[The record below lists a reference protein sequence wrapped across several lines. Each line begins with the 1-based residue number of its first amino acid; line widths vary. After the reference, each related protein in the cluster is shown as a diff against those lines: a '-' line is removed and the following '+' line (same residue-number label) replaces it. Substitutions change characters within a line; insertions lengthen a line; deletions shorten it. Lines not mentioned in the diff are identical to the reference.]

1 MSQSASSTERLRA
14 RDAIPGLY
22 LGRWPTGPLNS
33 LTDVPGV
40 LVHTESIQPDSSI
53 NTGLTTIVPRPDW
66 VANSCFAGIFSFNGC
81 GELTGSHWIEETG
94 LLTSPIMLTST
105 ASVGDAFRGIMEYCY
120 RFHKDEEGEMP
131 LFVFPVVAETYDGY
145 LSDLGRFPLTAEH
158 AIRGIQNASAD
169 RVPEGNTGGGTG
181 MICHRFKGGTGSSSR
196 VIKGLDA
203 DGKEVNYTVAALVQ
217 ANYGAPD
224 TFHLGGV
231 PVGHILK
238 TENAAKEEAATAS
251 APPTKEPRKDGSI
264 IIVLATDAPLLPVQL
279 QRLAKRATVGLGK
292 VGGYGNNTSGDIFL
306 AFSTANSIPV
316 QEVSM
321 SGKPARPVH
330 PYQPSPM
337 GVQMT
342 DNDSINGLFEGAAD
356 ATEEAIYNA
365 IFMAN
370 DMTGLKG
377 RVVPAMDIPKIKA
390 IVEKRL

>member
-1 MSQSASSTERLRA
+1 MRA
-14 RDAIPGLY
+14 RSAIPEMY

-40 LVHTESIQPDSSI
+40 LVHTESIQSDRDI
-53 NTGLTTIVPRPDW
+53 NTGLTTILPGADW
-66 VANSCFAGIFSFNGC
+66 AENSHFAGIFRFNGC

-94 LLTSPIMLTST
+94 LLTAPVLLTST
-105 ASVGDAFRGIMEYCY
+105 GTVGDAFRGMMEYCY

-131 LFVFPVVAETYDGY
+131 LFLFPVVGETYDGF
-145 LSDLGRFPLTAEH
+145 LSDMGRFPLTTEH
-158 AIRGIQNASAD
+158 VIRGIQNATSD

-196 VIKGLDA
+196 VIKGVDESGN
-203 DGKEVNYTVAALVQ
+203 DINYTVAALVQ

-224 TFHLGGV
+224 TLHIGGV

-238 TENAAKEEAATAS
+238 KEKTAQEADAASGSAS
-251 APPTKEPRKDGSI
+251 SAREVRKDGSI
-264 IIVLATDAPLLPVQL
+264 IIILATDAPLLPVQL

-306 AFSTANSIPV
+306 AFSTANKIPM

-330 PYQPSPM
+330 PHQPSPM
-337 GVQMT
+337 TVQMS
-342 DNDSINGLFEGAAD
+342 DNDSIDGLFEGAAD

-365 IFMAN
+365 LFMAT
-370 DMTGLKG
+370 DMTGNKG
-377 RVVPAMDIPKIKA
+377 RVVEAMDIGKIKE